1 MKVLK
6 TSTNL
11 QTIKLIPRVYTD
23 SIVLKLRDDSTNDKV
38 SFILPKTIINK
49 DYLEVSNIFSLKEG
63 RFYDLTVYKV
73 NGSYGQFKERVIAD
87 SGTFVNNTCLYD
99 FLDAQNLIN
108 TSSLDIIYL
117 DKIFCTD
124 QVINQYTNNYYSVN
138 KDVYKEDE
146 SFNNDYI
153 VI

>member
-1 MKVLK
+1 MKVLT

-11 QTIKLIPRVYTD
+11 QTIKVIPRVFTN

-38 SFILPKTIINK
+38 SFILPETIINK
-49 DYLEVSNIFSLKEG
+49 DYLEISNIFSLKEG

-73 NGSYGQFKERVIAD
+73 NGSYGEFKERVIAD
-87 SGTFVNNTCLYD
+87 SGTFVNNTCLYN

-124 QVINQYTNNYYSVN
+124 QIINQDANNYYSVN
-138 KDVYKEDE
+138 KNEYVSK
-146 SFNNDYI
+146 SGNNDYI
-153 VI
+153 VL

>member
-1 MKVLK
+1 MKVLT

-11 QTIKLIPRVYTD
+11 QTIKVIPRVFTN

-38 SFILPKTIINK
+38 SFILPETVINK
-49 DYLEVSNIFSLKEG
+49 DYLEISNIFSLKEG

-87 SGTFVNNTCLYD
+87 SGTFVNNTCLYN

-124 QVINQYTNNYYSVN
+124 QAINQNTNNYYSVN
-138 KDVYKEDE
+138 KDEYVSK
-146 SFNNDYI
+146 SGNNDYI
-153 VI
+153 VL

>member
-1 MKVLK
+1 MKVLT

-11 QTIKLIPRVYTD
+11 QTIKVIPRVFTN

-38 SFILPKTIINK
+38 SFILPETIINK
-49 DYLEVSNIFSLKEG
+49 DYLEISNIFSLKEG

-73 NGSYGQFKERVIAD
+73 NGSYGEFKERVIAD
-87 SGTFVNNTCLYD
+87 SGTFVNNTCLYN

-124 QVINQYTNNYYSVN
+124 QTINQDTNNYYSVN
-138 KDVYKEDE
+138 KNEYVSK
-146 SFNNDYI
+146 SGNNDHI
-153 VI
+153 VL

>member
-1 MKVLK
+1 MKVLT

-11 QTIKLIPRVYTD
+11 QTIKVIPRVFTN

-38 SFILPKTIINK
+38 SFILPETIINK
-49 DYLEVSNIFSLKEG
+49 DYLEISNIFSLKEG

-87 SGTFVNNTCLYD
+87 SGTFVNNTCLYN

-124 QVINQYTNNYYSVN
+124 QAINQNTNNYYSVN
-138 KDVYKEDE
+138 KDEYVSK
-146 SFNNDYI
+146 SGNNDYI
-153 VI
+153 VL

>member
-1 MKVLK
+1 MKVLT

-11 QTIKLIPRVYTD
+11 QTIKVIPRVFTN

-38 SFILPKTIINK
+38 SFILPETIINK
-49 DYLEVSNIFSLKEG
+49 DYLEISNIFSLKEG

-87 SGTFVNNTCLYD
+87 SGTFVNNTCLYN

-124 QVINQYTNNYYSVN
+124 QAINQDTNDYYSVN
-138 KDVYKEDE
+138 KDEYVSK
-146 SFNNDYI
+146 SGNNDYI
-153 VI
+153 VL

>member
-1 MKVLK
+1 MKVLT

-11 QTIKLIPRVYTD
+11 QTIKVIPRVFTN

-38 SFILPKTIINK
+38 SFILPETIINK
-49 DYLEVSNIFSLKEG
+49 DYLEISNIFSLKEG
-63 RFYDLTVYKV
+63 RFYDLTIYKV
-73 NGSYGQFKERVIAD
+73 NGSYGEFKERVIAD
-87 SGTFVNNTCLYD
+87 SGTFVNNTCLYN

-124 QVINQYTNNYYSVN
+124 QTINQDTNNYYSVN
-138 KDVYKEDE
+138 KDEYVSK
-146 SFNNDYI
+146 SGNNDYI
-153 VI
+153 VL

>member
-1 MKVLK
+1 MKVLT

-11 QTIKLIPRVYTD
+11 QTIKVIPRVFTN

-38 SFILPKTIINK
+38 SFILPETIINK
-49 DYLEVSNIFSLKEG
+49 DYLEISNIFSLKEG

-73 NGSYGQFKERVIAD
+73 NGSYGEFKERVIAD
-87 SGTFVNNTCLYD
+87 SGTFVNNTCLYN

-124 QVINQYTNNYYSVN
+124 QTINQDANNYYSVN
-138 KDVYKEDE
+138 KNEYVSK
-146 SFNNDYI
+146 SGNNDYI
-153 VI
+153 VL

>member
-1 MKVLK
+1 MKVLT

-11 QTIKLIPRVYTD
+11 QTIKVIPRVFTN

-38 SFILPKTIINK
+38 SFILPETIINK
-49 DYLEVSNIFSLKEG
+49 DYLEISNIFSLKEG

-87 SGTFVNNTCLYD
+87 SGTFVNNTCLYN

-124 QVINQYTNNYYSVN
+124 QAINQDTNNYYSVN
-138 KDVYKEDE
+138 KDEYVSK
-146 SFNNDYI
+146 SGNNDYI
-153 VI
+153 VL

>member
-1 MKVLK
+1 MKVLT

-11 QTIKLIPRVYTD
+11 QTIKVIPRVFTN

-38 SFILPKTIINK
+38 SFILPETIINK
-49 DYLEVSNIFSLKEG
+49 DYLEISNIFSLKEG

-73 NGSYGQFKERVIAD
+73 NGSYREFKERVIAD
-87 SGTFVNNTCLYD
+87 SGTFVNNTCLYN

-124 QVINQYTNNYYSVN
+124 QTINQDTNNYYSVN
-138 KDVYKEDE
+138 KNEYVSKDG
-146 SFNNDYI
+146 NNDYI
-153 VI
+153 VL

>member
-1 MKVLK
+1 MKVLT

-11 QTIKLIPRVYTD
+11 QTIKVIPRVFTN

-38 SFILPKTIINK
+38 SFILPETIINK
-49 DYLEVSNIFSLKEG
+49 DYLEISNIFSLKEG

-73 NGSYGQFKERVIAD
+73 NGSYGEFKERVIAD
-87 SGTFVNNTCLYD
+87 SGTFVNNTCLYN

-124 QVINQYTNNYYSVN
+124 QTINQDTNNYYSVN
-138 KDVYKEDE
+138 KNEYVSK
-146 SFNNDYI
+146 SGNNDYI
-153 VI
+153 VL

>member
-1 MKVLK
+1 MKVLT

-11 QTIKLIPRVYTD
+11 QTIKLIPRVFTN
-23 SIVLKLRDDSTNDKV
+23 SIVLKLRDDITNDKV
-38 SFILPKTIINK
+38 SFILPETVINK
-49 DYLEVSNIFSLKEG
+49 DYLEISNIFSLKEG

-87 SGTFVNNTCLYD
+87 SGTFVNNTCLYN

-124 QVINQYTNNYYSVN
+124 QAINQNTNNYYSVN
-138 KDVYKEDE
+138 KDEYVSK
-146 SFNNDYI
+146 SGNNDYI
-153 VI
+153 VL

>member
-1 MKVLK
+1 MKVLT

-11 QTIKLIPRVYTD
+11 QTIKVIPRVFTN

-38 SFILPKTIINK
+38 SFILPETIINK
-49 DYLEVSNIFSLKEG
+49 DYLEISNIFILKEG

-73 NGSYGQFKERVIAD
+73 NGSYGEFKERVIAD
-87 SGTFVNNTCLYD
+87 SGTFVNNTCLYN

-124 QVINQYTNNYYSVN
+124 QTINQDANNYYSVN
-138 KDVYKEDE
+138 KNEYVSK
-146 SFNNDYI
+146 SGNNDYI
-153 VI
+153 VL

>member
-1 MKVLK
+1 MKVLT

-11 QTIKLIPRVYTD
+11 QTIKVIPRVFTN

-38 SFILPKTIINK
+38 SFILPETIINK
-49 DYLEVSNIFSLKEG
+49 DYLEISNIFSLKEG

-73 NGSYGQFKERVIAD
+73 NGSYGKFKERVIAD
-87 SGTFVNNTCLYD
+87 SGTFVNNTCLYN

-124 QVINQYTNNYYSVN
+124 QTINQDTNNYYSVN
-138 KDVYKEDE
+138 KNEYVSK
-146 SFNNDYI
+146 SGNNDYI
-153 VI
+153 VL

>member
-1 MKVLK
+1 MKVLT

-11 QTIKLIPRVYTD
+11 QTIKVIPRVFTN

-38 SFILPKTIINK
+38 SFILPETIINK
-49 DYLEVSNIFSLKEG
+49 DYLEISNIFSLKEG

-73 NGSYGQFKERVIAD
+73 NGSYGEFKERVIAD
-87 SGTFVNNTCLYD
+87 SGTFVNNTCLYN

-124 QVINQYTNNYYSVN
+124 QIINQDANNHYSVN
-138 KDVYKEDE
+138 KNEYVSK
-146 SFNNDYI
+146 SGNNDYI
-153 VI
+153 VL

>member
-1 MKVLK
+1 MKVLS
-6 TSTNL
+6 TSTEP
-11 QTIKLIPRVYTD
+11 QTSKVIPRVFTN

-38 SFILPKTIINK
+38 SFILPETIINK
-49 DYLEVSNIFSLKEG
+49 DYLEISNIFSLKEG

-87 SGTFVNNTCLYD
+87 SGTFVNNTCLYN

-124 QVINQYTNNYYSVN
+124 QAINQDTNDYYSVN
-138 KDVYKEDE
+138 KDEYVSK
-146 SFNNDYI
+146 SGNNDYI
-153 VI
+153 VL

>member
-1 MKVLK
+1 MKVLT

-11 QTIKLIPRVYTD
+11 QTIKVIPRVFTS

-38 SFILPKTIINK
+38 SFILPETIINK
-49 DYLEVSNIFSLKEG
+49 DYLEISNIFSLKEG

-73 NGSYGQFKERVIAD
+73 NGSYGEFKERVIAD
-87 SGTFVNNTCLYD
+87 SGTFVNNTCLYN

-124 QVINQYTNNYYSVN
+124 QTINQDTNNYYSVN
-138 KDVYKEDE
+138 KNEYVSKDG
-146 SFNNDYI
+146 NNDYI
-153 VI
+153 VL

>member
-1 MKVLK
+1 MKVLT

-11 QTIKLIPRVYTD
+11 QTIKIIPRVFTN

-38 SFILPKTIINK
+38 SFILPETIINK
-49 DYLEVSNIFSLKEG
+49 DYLEISNIFSLKEG

-73 NGSYGQFKERVIAD
+73 NGSYGEFKERVIAD
-87 SGTFVNNTCLYD
+87 SGTFVNNTCLYN

-124 QVINQYTNNYYSVN
+124 QTINQDTNDYYSVN
-138 KDVYKEDE
+138 KNEYVSK
-146 SFNNDYI
+146 SGNNDYI
-153 VI
+153 VL